1 MVLLSVIEMWY
12 LTYYLNGSLVDGCAG
27 NIDEQKISVKAYI
40 LLYSCIQ
47 INLVLIFSIFIDELK
62 KKYPHII

>member
-1 MVLLSVIEMWY
+1 MVVWLMDVL
-12 LTYYLNGSLVDGCAG
+12 G
-27 NIDEQKISVKAYI
+27 IDEQKNSVKAYI